1 MDLFYN
7 FPQIKSIMTHLQVM
21 FPFPAFETLEEF
33 LAVTSSL
40 SVDVWTSGHPS
51 SWGSV
56 WEFNGEVVS
65 DIPEMWDPYPPP
77 EGNILFHRAVFNAST
92 RKLFSATIA
101 SSYMAL
107 CEQNS

>member
-7 FPQIKSIMTHLQVM
+7 FTQIKSIMIHLQVM

-92 RKLFSATIA
+92 RKLFSATTT

-107 CEQNS
+107 CEQNL